1 MQRVLCLSLL
11 MVCAANPG
19 PLSGQASTR
28 ERNASWVAPAGA
40 DRRPNPLASRPEAAD
55 GGAKTYS
62 QRCTSCHGERGEGS
76 SKAPTLTTADVQQQT
91 DGALFWKISSGNA
104 HAGMPAFSM
113 LPEPQRWQLVLHLR
127 LLAAE

>member
-1 MQRVLCLSLL
+1 MRCVLFLSLL
-11 MVCAANPG
+11 MASAATPG
-19 PLSGQASTR
+19 PLSGQALTR
-28 ERNASWVAPAGA
+28 DRNASWVAPAGA

-76 SKAPTLTTADVQQQT
+76 ANAPTLTTADVQQQT

-104 HAGMPAFSM
+104 HAGMPAFSR
-113 LPEPQRWQLVLHLR
+113 LPEPQRWQIVLHLR
-127 LLAAE
+127 ALAPQ